1 MVQIQTVEFYLWRHL
16 LETAKLPLLQGE
28 GFSISYVIESGLQTQ
43 NFLEANMWLIS
54 NLILFFILL
63 FYSF

>member
-1 MVQIQTVEFYLWRHL
+1 MVQIQIVEFYLWRHL
-16 LETAKLPLLQGE
+16 LETVKLPLLQGE

-43 NFLEANMWLIS
+43 NILEANMWLIS